1 MYLPTFGGVGRPV
14 GLRPFAP
21 VSRSLISYFTM
32 VRAGLSVVL

>member
-21 VSRSLISYFTM
+21 VSRSLIIITM
-32 VRAGLSVVL
+32 VRAGLGVVL

>member
-21 VSRSLISYFTM
+21 VSRSLIITM
-32 VRAGLSVVL
+32 VRAGLGVVL